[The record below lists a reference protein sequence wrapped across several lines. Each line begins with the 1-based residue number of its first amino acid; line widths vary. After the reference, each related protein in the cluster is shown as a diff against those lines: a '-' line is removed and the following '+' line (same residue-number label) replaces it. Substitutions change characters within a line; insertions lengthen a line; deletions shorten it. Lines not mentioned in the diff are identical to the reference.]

1 MPVIVNELEV
11 VVEAP
16 GADADDAAAKPGP
29 REQAKPVPRVLTV
42 QDLERVRRDMD
53 LRACRLEAD

>member
-1 MPVIVNELEV
+1 MAVIVNEFEI

-16 GADADDAAAKPGP
+16 GGEDGAAAQPGP
-29 REQAKPVPRVLTV
+29 REQAKPVPRVLKV

-53 LRACRLEAD
+53 LRARRLEAD